1 RPHTEAQ
8 GTTRGWRL
16 VNPAME
22 KRYGIDSMKQ
32 TAENLAREDGV
43 AREDQDAYA
52 LRSQQRAELAR
63 AEGRLAE
70 ETVPVAPPGG
80 EGKRVEADEQP
91 RPATTLEDLARLKTL
106 VGAGG
111 T

>member
-22 KRYGIDSMKQ
+22 KAYGIDSMTQ
-32 TAENLAREDGV
+32 TAENLAREDGI
-43 AREDQDAYA
+43 ARENQDAYA
-52 LRSQQRAELAR
+52 LRSQERAERAR

-70 ETVPVAPPGG
+70 EIVPVTPPGR
-80 EGKRVEADEQP
+80 EAKRGEADEQP
-91 RPATTLEDLARLKTL
+91 RPATTA
-106 VGAGG
+106 AH
-111 T
+111 